1 MHLTD
6 IDKGLIGAFGIVGG
20 GLPVSVGAGVTAQL
34 NGRGQLSATFSA
46 TAPPISAPSTKSM
59 NIAQVWKLPV
69 LFICENNLY
78 GEFTRI
84 NHSTPYED
92 LIKRAKGYDMP
103 AVQVDGNDVEA
114 VYEATAEAANRARSG
129 GGPTFIECMTY
140 RHRGHS
146 RTDPA
151 KYRDPK
157 EVEAWLAR
165 DPLKLYEAALVK
177 RKLLTRAKAEKI
189 IVDERAAAARRL
201 RARRRPRPG
210 PVAGDRLPSPNLR
223 LRTAMQEIT
232 YREAILAAL
241 QEEMRRDDKILIMG
255 EDIGPSGGPFKTCQ
269 GLYEEFGAARVRDT
283 PIAETGFV
291 GAALGLAIT
300 GYRPIAEIMFA
311 DFLGVCFDQI
321 VNSIAKHRFMSGGKV
336 KAPLVIRAIGGA
348 GPALRRAAL
357 ADRRVL
363 APLGARPHH
372 RLPVLAERGLWHAPR
387 RDPLRQPGGGIRAQ
401 GAACRPRA
409 RSISA
414 GRCRRS
420 PGRRCSAPAATRPS
434 SRALPWSAARSRRRS
449 CSPRTGSRRRSSISA
464 RSAR

>member
-1 MHLTD
+1 MT
-6 IDKGLIGAFGIVGG
+6 
-20 GLPVSVGAGVTAQL
+20 
-34 NGRGQLSATFSA
+34 
-46 TAPPISAPSTKSM
+46 
-59 NIAQVWKLPV
+59 
-69 LFICENNLY
+69 
-78 GEFTRI
+78 
-84 NHSTPYED
+84 
-92 LIKRAKGYDMP
+92 

-177 RKLLTRAKAEKI
+177 RKLLTRDKAEKI
-189 IVDERAAAARRL
+189 IVDERAAARAASERAATSPWPGARH
-201 RARRRPRPG
+201 
-210 PVAGDRLPSPNLR
+210 RLPSPNLR

-291 GAALGLAIT
+291 GAAA
-300 GYRPIAEIMFA
+300 RPRPHRLPA
-311 DFLGVCFDQI
+311 DRRDHVR
-321 VNSIAKHRFMSGGKV
+321 RFPRRLLRPDRQLDRQ
-336 KAPLVIRAIGGA
+336 APLHVGRQGQGA
-348 GPALRRAAL
+348 AGDPRHRRRRPPLRRPAL
-357 ADRRVL
+357 ADRRVVD
-363 APLGARPHH
+363 AVGARPHH
-372 RLPVLAERGLWHAPR
+372 RLPVLAERGLRHAPG
-387 RDPLRQPGGGIRAQ
+387 RDPRRQPGRGVRAQ
-401 GAACRPRA
+401 GAPVDQGPGRHRRA
-409 RSISA
+409 AR
-414 GRCRRS
+414 RRS
-420 PGRRCSAPAATRPS
+420 PGRGCSVPAATPPS
-434 SRALPWSAARSRRRS
+434 SRA
-449 CSPRTGSRRRSSISA
+449 
-464 RSAR
+464 